1 MKKIIAILLAALCIL
16 SLVACNGTSDTTI
29 PNDTD
34 EPTITDVPETDAP
47 ETEAPDTDAPETEA
61 PETDAPSVSPEA
73 VEISVKLL
81 PIADTYVVNDS
92 AKTTDFGN
100 EDRLRVKK
108 DDAGQLTRNAFL
120 KFDTSKVSLEAVNRA
135 VIRVE
140 CQYLS
145 KNEED
150 IKGRDVNLYAVSSD
164 WEESSF
170 NWDTQPAVIEKIA
183 DVESSL
189 FVGYQWAEIDV
200 TDYLKAHVGETI
212 TFRICNEGVSS
223 EGNYLDFNSSEK
235 AGHEPQL
242 VIVGMGIP
250 NEDAGAVEKEPEV
263 KPIIGGNSEAWMPV
277 ADTYVESKDGY
288 PTDNGDAESLM
299 VKKADAKKLS
309 RNIYLKFNTSKTS
322 VTDVTKATLLLY
334 CTYVSKDEAEI
345 PNRDMNLY
353 AVSSDWSENSFNW
366 ANQPGTVE
374 KIADIESA
382 SFVAW
387 QWIEIDVT
395 EYVKAHVGETIS
407 FALKNEGID
416 SENNHLTFFSRTKEG
431 HEPQL
436 VIE

>member
-1 MKKIIAILLAALCIL
+1 MKKFVVILLAVLCVI
-16 SLVACNGTSDTTI
+16 SCISCGNSD
-29 PNDTD
+29 DTD
-34 EPTITDVPETDAP
+34 EIINNTDAPTITDAPETDAP
-47 ETEAPDTDAPETEA
+47 ETDAPATDA
-61 PETDAPSVSPEA
+61 PETDAPAVTPEA
-73 VEISVKLL
+73 VEMTARLL

-108 DDAGQLTRNAFL
+108 DDEGQLTRNAFL
-120 KFDTSKVSLEAVNRA
+120 KFDLSKVSLESVNKA
-135 VIRVE
+135 VIRIE

-145 KNEED
+145 KNEAD
-150 IKGRDVNLYAVSSD
+150 IKGRDVNLYATSSD
-164 WEESSF
+164 WQESSF

-189 FVGYQWAEIDV
+189 FVGYQWVEIDV
-200 TDYLKAHVGETI
+200 TDYLKAHMGETV
-212 TFRICNEGVSS
+212 TFLICNEGVSS

-250 NEDAGAVEKEPEV
+250 DENAEADEKEPEV
-263 KPIIGGNSEAWMPV
+263 KPIVGGSTESWMPI

-288 PTDNGDAESLM
+288 PTDNGSAESLM
-299 VKKADAKKLS
+299 VKKADAKNLS

-322 VTDVTKATLLLY
+322 VTDVTKATILLY
-334 CTYVSKDEAEI
+334 CTYVSKDESEI
-345 PNRDMNLY
+345 PTRDMNLY
-353 AVSSDWSENSFNW
+353 AVSSDWSESSFNW
-366 ANQPGTVE
+366 ANQPATIE
-374 KIADIESA
+374 KVADIESS

-395 EYVKAHVGETIS
+395 DYVKAHIGETIS
-407 FALKNEGID
+407 FALKNEGVD

-431 HEPQL
+431 FEPQL